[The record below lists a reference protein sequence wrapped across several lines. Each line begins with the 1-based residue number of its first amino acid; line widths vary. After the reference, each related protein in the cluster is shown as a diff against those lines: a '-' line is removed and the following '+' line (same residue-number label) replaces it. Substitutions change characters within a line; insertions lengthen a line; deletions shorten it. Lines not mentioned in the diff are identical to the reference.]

1 MATENFPN
9 DPRNDAYGANLTDSE
24 FSRSQRI
31 DNQLQPDPE
40 LAEGPATT
48 GKVAVFAL
56 GIAVLLGAV
65 FYGLNNSSTGSN
77 QASNPPAT
85 QSAQAPADNS
95 APGVTTGAA
104 TNRPTAPASSA
115 TGTEINRSATPST
128 GKTSNDTN

>member
-1 MATENFPN
+1 MATERFPN
-9 DPRNDAYGANLTDSE
+9 DPRNDPYGSGVTDSE
-24 FSRSQRI
+24 YTRAQRF
-31 DNQLQPDPE
+31 DNELQPDPE

-48 GKVAVFAL
+48 GKVAAFAL

-85 QSAQAPADNS
+85 QSAQTQPNMS
-95 APGVTTGAA
+95 PGVTTGSA
-104 TNRPTAPASSA
+104 TNRPTPPTSSA
-115 TGTEINRSATPST
+115 TGTEIDRSASQPA